1 MKNTFF
7 GLILTALAISGCNI
21 ESESSAF
28 QANLTQP
35 KLWTFIQFNV
45 PEEDG
50 KSEDYYYYGNIS
62 KNLYEKISANELES
76 GFLLM
81 EDVKYWGNDD
91 IIHDYRDSENSGDL
105 VFRIEDIKR
114 ISRLNKE
121 PETGKGSEQFS
132 EDEDEQEQEQEQ
144 ETPSTSIAQPPNS
157 LGHL

>member
-1 MKNTFF
+1 MKNRFF

-21 ESESSAF
+21 DSESTAL
-28 QANLTQP
+28 QANLKQQQI
-35 KLWTFIQFNV
+35 WTFIHFNV

-50 KSEDYYYYGNIS
+50 KSEDYYYYASIS
-62 KNLYEKISANELES
+62 KSLYEKISANELES

-91 IIHDYRDSENSGDL
+91 IIHDYRDSENSGEL

-121 PETGKGSEQFS
+121 PETGRGSEQFV
-132 EDEDEQEQEQEQ
+132 EEEKEEEVK
-144 ETPSTSIAQPPNS
+144 ETATEALGQTPNS
-157 LGHL
+157 LSQ